1 MMQNQ
6 NNNGILIK
14 WFMDGSVK
22 WSFSMFFFIGTQSGN
37 TVSFAIKV

>member
-22 WSFSMFFFIGTQSGN
+22 WSLNLGTQSGN